1 MKNEW
6 NMITKEFLKQLY
18 YEEGLS
24 DNEIAVRFGV
34 SSETVRRKRKKFSIS
49 YATQIYK
56 QFSKENEE
64 QMAALNLH
72 SKKRLLQKENIDML
86 SKAITHYIFRNG
98 PVEDMHA
105 DGKLS
110 QEDMYVLN
118 KYMVNKLAT
127 LFTLAFDNDWIL
139 FEQILS
145 YDRLCGCSWD
155 EAEPDM
161 EEINHILK
169 ANLKAGARKDDASFF
184 EAP

>member
-1 MKNEW
+1 
-6 NMITKEFLKQLY
+6 MITKEYLKQLY

-24 DNEIAVRFGV
+24 DSEIAAQFGV
-34 SSETVRRKRKKFSIS
+34 SSETVRRKRKKFALS

-56 QFSKENEE
+56 QFSKENEA
-64 QMAALNLH
+64 QMAELNLH
-72 SKKRLLQKENIDML
+72 SKERLLQEENIDML

-98 PVEDMHA
+98 PVESMHA
-105 DGKLS
+105 EGKLS
-110 QEDMYVLN
+110 QEDMYALN

-145 YDRLCGCSWD
+145 YHSLCGRFWD
-155 EAEPDM
+155 KAEPDI

-169 ANLKAGARKDDASFF
+169 EITRI
-184 EAP
+184 E